1 MIISLSLMA
10 ESKGL
15 VEAVLP
21 DYFGDSDC
29 YLRAFPVLFFALVRV
44 SELVT
49 LGFYICTDFQS

>member
-1 MIISLSLMA
+1 MA